1 MRGIKFVLI
10 VTLAIAGLALGSG
23 VGASNG
29 KPAAAQ
35 KSPQIR
41 DVIIKGGV
49 RSLGPIPS
57 RVERLL
63 KGLRASDSP
72 FFSCSGAS
80 TKSNTAAAQTC
91 IWPANTGQVVCI
103 QTSTSPT
110 VMQTCD
116 ASQTG
121 STQANR
127 ALIIQIIWSMN
138 PHAAQDGKQIVKL
151 RQTNVSGA
159 NIAGISQY
167 IKQSQGP
174 GTPDDTDEG
183 DSESL
188 ASPTASA
195 VQTQN
200 SHQTVHL
207 RQATTG
213 AGDNNAVVLQFLR
226 QRERASNVGTV
237 NQTQNLGPNTG
248 DTLCAQDPGS
258 DNLTAVTM
266 DPNAN
271 QCVLSNQTSTS
282 GHLNLGVNQDYNQFQ
297 RARKAA
303 GGFQNQGL
311 DEVGGG
317 DIGLAQ
323 LSPAKSNILT
333 NQNERLV
340 QRAIDSTSVSQDQNG
355 PRKGQGSTQGT
366 SGDDVWKG
374 FQTSTLI
381 QTSTTTGLSV
391 KRAASSV
398 GHQSDF
404 LQYFGVTSG
413 DIRATQTSNL
423 NGDVTNWG
431 CPAPGT
437 TSMGPNQVCAAEVK
451 CEAGGESSLS
461 FQAVAGACNPTCPE
475 GTFFNP
481 DTGTCDPFP
490 DCSTVECIGSSG
502 APPAVYLRRN

>member
-10 VTLAIAGLALGSG
+10 VGLAIAGLALGTG
-23 VGASNG
+23 AGASTG
-29 KPAAAQ
+29 KPATAA

-49 RSLGPIPS
+49 RSLGPLPA
-57 RVERLL
+57 RAQKLL
-63 KGLRASDSP
+63 KGLRASDTP

-91 IWPANTGQVVCI
+91 VWPASYTGQVACI

-110 VMQTCD
+110 VTQTCD

-138 PHAAQDGKQIVKL
+138 PHTAQDGQQIVRL
-151 RQTNVSGA
+151 RQTNVTGA

-183 DSESL
+183 NSESL

-226 QRERASNVGTV
+226 QRERASNVGTL
-237 NQTQNLGPNTG
+237 NQSQNLGPNTG
-248 DTLCAQDPGS
+248 DSICALEGGS
-258 DNLTAVTM
+258 DALVGVTV

-271 QCVLSNQTSTS
+271 QCVLSNQTSTA

-303 GGFQNQGL
+303 SGFQNQGN
-311 DEVGGG
+311 DGSGGG

-323 LSPAKSNILT
+323 LSPAQSNILT

-340 QRAIDSTSVSQDQNG
+340 QRAIDSTTVFQDQNG
-355 PRKGQGSTQGT
+355 PRKGAGSTQGT
-366 SGDDVWKG
+366 SLDDVWTG
-374 FQTSTLI
+374 FQTSVLT
-381 QTSTTTGLSV
+381 QTSTTTALSA
-391 KRAASSV
+391 KRAAASA
-398 GHQSDF
+398 GHQSDL
-404 LQYFGVTSG
+404 LQYFGATSG
-413 DIRATQTSNL
+413 DVRVTQTSNL

-437 TSMGPNQVCAAEVK
+437 TSTGPNTICAAEVQ
-451 CEAGGESSLS
+451 CEAGGESDFS
-461 FQAVAGACNPTCPE
+461 FQAVASACTPTCPE
-475 GTFFNP
+475 GTFFNSE
-481 DTGTCDPFP
+481 TGTCDPSIDYARGLF
-490 DCSTVECIGSSG
+490 
-502 APPAVYLRRN
+502 RRP

>member
-10 VTLAIAGLALGSG
+10 LGLAIAGLALGTG
-23 VGASNG
+23 AGASTG
-29 KPAAAQ
+29 KPATAA

-49 RSLGPIPS
+49 RSLGPLPA
-57 RVERLL
+57 RAQKLL
-63 KGLRASDSP
+63 KGLRASDTP

-91 IWPANTGQVVCI
+91 VWPASYTGQVACI

-110 VMQTCD
+110 VTQTCD

-138 PHAAQDGKQIVKL
+138 PHAAQDGKQIVRL
-151 RQTNVSGA
+151 RQTNVTGA

-226 QRERASNVGTV
+226 QRERASNVGTL
-237 NQTQNLGPNTG
+237 NQSQNRGANTG
-248 DTLCAQDPGS
+248 DSICALDGGS
-258 DNLTAVTM
+258 DALAGVTV

-271 QCVLSNQTSTS
+271 QCVLSNQTSTA

-303 GGFQNQGL
+303 SGFQNQGNDGQRWWRHRPGATEPCAVEHP
-311 DEVGGG
+311 DEPERASRSAG
-317 DIGLAQ
+317 DRLAQ
-323 LSPAKSNILT
+323 RVPGSEWTPQRCGLNPR
-333 NQNERLV
+333 NESRRCLDGLPDV
-340 QRAIDSTSVSQDQNG
+340 GTDSDEHDD
-355 PRKGQGSTQGT
+355 GT
-366 SGDDVWKG
+366 
-374 FQTSTLI
+374 
-381 QTSTTTGLSV
+381 
-391 KRAASSV
+391 KREGAAASA
-398 GHQSDF
+398 GHQSDL
-404 LQYFGVTSG
+404 LQYFGATSG
-413 DIRATQTSNL
+413 DVRATQTSNL

-437 TSMGPNQVCAAEVK
+437 TSTGPNTVCAAEVQ
-451 CEAGGESSLS
+451 CEAGGGDERPFVPGGCKRVHADLSRRDVLQLRNGNVRPEHRLRTGSLS
-461 FQAVAGACNPTCPE
+461 
-475 GTFFNP
+475 
-481 DTGTCDPFP
+481 
-490 DCSTVECIGSSG
+490 
-502 APPAVYLRRN
+502 